1 MLNVAPNMILVP
13 SLTKAFR
20 ETSSFAESLMK
31 AEHFEEMQNFR
42 MNTCIAEHTLFH
54 HKLENRAH

>member
-1 MLNVAPNMILVP
+1 MILVP